1 MNRLVFLV
9 SILCVSL
16 LAFLFPSSARADQWN
31 EKTIVT
37 FSQPVELPG
46 IVLPAGTYTFKL
58 LDSQADRHI
67 VQVFNKYQTHLYA
80 TIMAI
85 PDYRLR
91 PTGKTV
97 IKFEETPPGNPEAIK
112 AWFYPGDNF
121 GQEFVYPKS
130 RAIELAKQTNT
141 PVLSMAESE
150 TANMKKPITSA
161 KAPAVVAMEK
171 TPVHAE
177 TPEGNEEASSAVV
190 SSTPTGQSSA
200 MEAKNENT
208 EKLPKTASELPLLGL
223 LGMLLVGGGFGLR
236 SITKRYVDGAI

>member
-91 PTGKTV
+91 PTGHTV
-97 IKFEETPPGNPEAIK
+97 IKFEETPAGNPEAIK

-130 RAIELAKQTNT
+130 RAMELAKQTNA

-161 KAPAVVAMEK
+161 KAPAVIAMEK
-171 TPVHAE
+171 APVNAE

-190 SSTPTGQSSA
+190 SSTPTGQSSTA
-200 MEAKNENT
+200 EAKNENS
-208 EKLPKTASELPLLGL
+208 EKLPKTASEWPLLGL